1 MGLKKISEVIGKA
14 GVMITK
20 HAPVIFTVVGVA
32 GVGATA
38 VLSYKAKDKVEDIV
52 DKIEKSTSETERIE
66 QLIEEI
72 NNPVE
77 RLTDEEHYN
86 LNDTLTMLQAS
97 HEEYTRMDI
106 VRDVAGAVALPVATG
121 VLSVAAIVLSYTIQN
136 NRIGSL
142 AAALA
147 TSATEQALFKSKYKE
162 KHGEEEYNKFV
173 STHREDVEFTNK
185 KGEVKTKTVDIRDDM
200 ASMNQ
205 FWYDQSEHYVS
216 DDHDYNVTFINTRLS
231 EIDLSL
237 FTRGTISLNSV
248 LQALGFQPT
257 KAGAAVG
264 WSAGNFQAETR
275 NVKTYNEVTGKDEDN
290 LLVVFSQPTYIYDKI
305 DYTDTLLSLC

>member
-1 MGLKKISEVIGKA
+1 
-14 GVMITK
+14 
-20 HAPVIFTVVGVA
+20 
-32 GVGATA
+32 
-38 VLSYKAKDKVEDIV
+38 
-52 DKIEKSTSETERIE
+52 
-66 QLIEEI
+66 
-72 NNPVE
+72 
-77 RLTDEEHYN
+77 
-86 LNDTLTMLQAS
+86 
-97 HEEYTRMDI
+97 
-106 VRDVAGAVALPVATG
+106 
-121 VLSVAAIVLSYTIQN
+121 
-136 NRIGSL
+136 
-142 AAALA
+142 
-147 TSATEQALFKSKYKE
+147 
-162 KHGEEEYNKFV
+162 
-173 STHREDVEFTNK
+173 
-185 KGEVKTKTVDIRDDM
+185 M